1 MTPCSCFLQ
10 ATKRIAIAV
19 IAKIAKIAV
28 IAVIA
33 KIAAIATILVNWP
46 LGCCVSIAQETSDPS
61 NQTASP
67 WSIEPQAGKLILK
80 HRGDPLTV
88 FHYQDEQCL
97 RPFFSNVRTLSGT
110 QVTRNHPPSPGV
122 DPDDHADMHCGIWLG
137 FGDIDGHD
145 FWRNKARIRHRRF
158 LSEPTL
164 EANRIGFS
172 SEDDLIDPQGRSIGS
187 LEQTYRL
194 TRIDSGCLLV
204 WQAVFKAGSEPLAF
218 GDQEEMGLGVR
229 VATSMTQKNGG
240 IILSSDGK
248 TGAKETWGRKAQ
260 WVDYSKTQD
269 GKRTGILLM
278 PDHQNLKPSW
288 FHNRDYGLM
297 VANFFGNQS
306 FTGGKP
312 SVIRIEPNR
321 SMTLRYGVYWYES
334 AVEEDPP
341 IEKIRAEVDSNR

>member
-1 MTPCSCFLQ
+1 MTPFPRSLQ
-10 ATKRIAIAV
+10 ATNFLA
-19 IAKIAKIAV
+19 
-28 IAVIA
+28 
-33 KIAAIATILVNWP
+33 IAAIAAILVNWP
-46 LGCCVSIAQETSDPS
+46 LGCCKSIAQETSDSS

-80 HRGDPLTV
+80 HRGVALTV
-88 FHYQDEQCL
+88 FHYQDDQCL
-97 RPFFSNVRTLSGT
+97 RPFFSNVRTLNGT

-137 FGDIDGHD
+137 FGDINGHD

-164 EANRIGFS
+164 AADRIDFT
-172 SEDDLIDPQGRSIGS
+172 SEDELIDPQGKSIGS
-187 LEQTYRL
+187 LEQAYRL

-204 WQAVFKAGSEPLAF
+204 WQAVFKAGSEPLVF

-229 VATSMTQKNGG
+229 VATPMTEKNGG
-240 IILSSDGK
+240 RILSSDGK
-248 TGAKETWGRKAQ
+248 TGAKETWGKKSQ
-260 WVDYSKTQD
+260 WIDYSKTLD

-278 PDHQNLKPSW
+278 PDEKNLQASW

-297 VANFFGNQS
+297 VANFFGNHS

-321 SMTLRYGVYWYES
+321 SMALRYGVYWYES
-334 AVEEDPP
+334 ASEEELP
-341 IEKIRAEVDSNR
+341 IEKIREAVESNR